1 VSTIEVIRNF
11 RVGLSCVKCY
21 VKTGVKG
28 VRCAR
33 EESRAPIRRP
43 RSAQGGS

>member
-21 VKTGVKG
+21 AKTGVKG

-33 EESRAPIRRP
+33 EETRAAVRRP
-43 RSAQGGS
+43 TSA